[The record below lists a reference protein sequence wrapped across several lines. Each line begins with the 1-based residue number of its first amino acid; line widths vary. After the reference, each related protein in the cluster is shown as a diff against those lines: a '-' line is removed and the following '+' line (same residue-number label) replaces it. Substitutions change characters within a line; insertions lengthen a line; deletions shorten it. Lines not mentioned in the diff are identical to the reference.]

1 MPREMTFKQREV
13 LEMVQTYWNEF
24 RLPPSLD
31 DLASRLDLERTTV
44 HQHLLAL
51 KSKGFLSHI
60 EGAGRTWRPATEPKR
75 ATVRIPIL
83 GTVAAGSPIWAI
95 ENIQGWVSI
104 ADVNESDRF
113 FALRVKGDDLVEHGI
128 LDGDIA
134 IARSQGNAEV
144 GDLVVVT
151 TATDDDATITKLTR
165 RGGDAQPGTTSTSFE
180 PIDLQG
186 DRARILGRVIGVQR
200 RFF

>member
-1 MPREMTFKQREV
+1 MPREMTFRQREV

-75 ATVRIPIL
+75 ASVRIPIL

-95 ENIQGWVSI
+95 ENIEGWVSI

-144 GDLVVVT
+144 GDLVVVD
-151 TATDDDATITKLTR
+151 ADGDATITRLNQSGNALMKTKNVN
-165 RGGDAQPGTTSTSFE
+165 FE
-180 PIDLQG
+180 PSDLQG
-186 DRARILGRVIGVQR
+186 NRARILGRVIGVQR
-200 RFF
+200 RFS